1 VGLRN
6 FLNRRSLP
14 AEAEA
19 PGTGWVATP
28 VERALLTPEQLA
40 DLDAARAELLQ
51 LAAEVGV
58 KSLNAC
64 PPGREPLA
72 RRSKNHTNHHR
83 AHQGDAPQGRR
94 RVGLVGWAT
103 IADPPRSD

>member
-1 VGLRN
+1 MGLRN

-64 PPGREPLA
+64 PRDGSRWQDDPKTIRTITALIRETHLREDGGSA
-72 RRSKNHTNHHR
+72 
-83 AHQGDAPQGRR
+83 
-94 RVGLVGWAT
+94 W
-103 IADPPRSD
+103 